1 MKKILVFSIL
11 TTLITFIISSYIF
24 SNMMPYQDAPK
35 ELLEEQS
42 VYIKTYTPLM
52 NLLDFIFLIS
62 LIITLIS
69 FFIILKNRRKN
80 KINIG
85 NTLMND
91 LDKP

>member
-11 TTLITFIISSYIF
+11 TTLITFIISSYFF
-24 SNMMPYQDAPK
+24 SNMMPYQDPPK
-35 ELLEEQS
+35 ELLEEQN

-80 KINIG
+80 KNKYRKY
-85 NTLMND
+85 NNER
-91 LDKP
+91 P

>member
-1 MKKILVFSIL
+1 
-11 TTLITFIISSYIF
+11 
-24 SNMMPYQDAPK
+24 MPYQDAPK

>member
-1 MKKILVFSIL
+1 MKKIIIFSGL
-11 TTLITFIISSYIF
+11 TTIITFILSNYIF
-24 SNMMPYQDAPK
+24 SKMMPYQDAPK
-35 ELLEEQS
+35 ELLEEQN

-52 NLLDFIFLIS
+52 NLLDIIFLIS

-85 NTLMND
+85 KTLIND